1 MIQGSASPSA
11 AEAIT
16 NPPEHRGYV
25 WGIATAAAMGG
36 LLFGYDWV
44 VIGGARQFY
53 ETYFHLTSA
62 VLVGWANSSALVG
75 CLFGSLIAGS
85 FADRYGRRRVLLA
98 SAILFA
104 VSSVLTGEAQSFL
117 EFITWRI
124 AGGTAIGLS
133 SNISPVYIA
142 ETSPS
147 GIRGRLVSLNQFA
160 IVIGI
165 LLAQIVNWR
174 IARPVPSGLTAPAIL
189 NSWNVQHGWRWMF
202 IAVAAPSLVFTG
214 ASLLLPESP
223 RWLLVRRREAEARS
237 VLDRIG
243 GPAYAA
249 DELAAIERA
258 LAAADAA
265 SQSSWRE
272 LLRSPARHIL
282 FIGIGLA
289 VLQQWTGIN
298 VLFNYAGDVYRSAGH
313 GANQIFLD
321 IVITGTINLLFT
333 IAAMLLVD
341 RVGRRK
347 MMILGSLGIGISHL
361 LCAWAYHAHW
371 PAAAVLTL
379 TLSAIACFAVTL
391 GPVTWVLIS
400 EIFPNRIRAHGVSIS
415 VSALWAASFLLTYSF
430 PALSAHLGSAG
441 VFFAYGAIC
450 FLGTVMVLALVP
462 ETKGRSLEQ
471 IESKF
476 GYADRSIEST

>member
-1 MIQGSASPSA
+1 MMQGSATPSA
-11 AEAIT
+11 SEAT
-16 NPPEHRGYV
+16 AAPRRPGYV
-25 WGIATAAAMGG
+25 WGIAIAAAMGG

-53 ETYFHLTSA
+53 ETYFHLTST

-75 CLFGSLIAGS
+75 CLLGSLIAGS
-85 FADRYGRRRVLLA
+85 LADRYGRRRVLLV

-117 EFITWRI
+117 QFILWRI
-124 AGGTAIGLS
+124 VGGIAIGLS
-133 SNISPVYIA
+133 SNVSPVYIA

-147 GIRGRLVSLNQFA
+147 AMRGRLVSLNQFA

-165 LLAQIVNWR
+165 LLAQIVNWC
-174 IARPVPSGLTAPAIL
+174 IARPVPSDLTSLAVL
-189 NSWNVQHGWRWMF
+189 HSWNVQHGWRWMF
-202 IAVAAPSLVFTG
+202 IAVAIPALVFTG

-223 RWLLVRRREAEARS
+223 RWLLVRRREAEARN

-243 GPAYAA
+243 GSAYAA

-258 LAAADAA
+258 LTADAA
-265 SQSSWRE
+265 NRSSWGE
-272 LLRSPARHIL
+272 LLRSPGRRIL
-282 FIGIGLA
+282 MIGVGLA

-298 VLFNYAGDVYRSAGH
+298 VLFNYAGDVYHSAGY

-321 IVITGTINLLFT
+321 IVITGTINLVFT
-333 IAAMLLVD
+333 ILAMMLVD
-341 RVGRRK
+341 RIGRRQ
-347 MMILGSLGIGISHL
+347 MMIFGSLGIGISHL

-371 PAAAVLTL
+371 PAVAVLTL
-379 TLSAIACFAVTL
+379 TLAAIACYAVTL
-391 GPVTWVLIS
+391 APVTWVLIS

-430 PALSAHLGSAG
+430 PALSARLGSAG
-441 VFFAYGAIC
+441 VFFAYSAIC
-450 FLGTVMVLALVP
+450 FLGTVMILALVP

-471 IESKF
+471 IESEF
-476 GYADRSIEST
+476 GYTDRGVQPM